1 MVNVNKLKAKM
12 VELGV
17 NVDELSGRIGM
28 DRATF
33 YRRLSANGQTFLIKE
48 ADAISKELGM
58 TREEVNEIFLVNL
71 SHEMRKKESYMNE
84 VKIYN
89 SEEFGNI
96 RTVTIDNEPWFV
108 GKDVATAL
116 ATQTHSGH

>member
-12 VELGV
+12 VELGT
-17 NVDELSGRIGM
+17 NVDELSEKIGM

-58 TREEVNEIFLVNL
+58 TREEVYEIFF
-71 SHEMRKKESYMNE
+71 SQ
-84 VKIYN
+84 
-89 SEEFGNI
+89 
-96 RTVTIDNEPWFV
+96 FV
-108 GKDVATAL
+108 A
-116 ATQTHSGH
+116 